1 MLAYQSNTLGRLVV
15 IVLLLSLLS
24 GCLEWLR
31 AYQTYLQLNDFHRNF
46 AIDASDDFTL
56 LFKDPKLL
64 SKDFVALSKLQ
75 PSESKPL
82 SVGKRWRYWFKKVDG
97 QGGVVQPEINFFFD
111 LKFNPLD
118 RLTAWTFSPLFL
130 QIAPAEFL
138 EVSLRSIAGA
148 EINQEKKQLRAKSDL
163 IEKIAAK
170 LPLKSDV
177 VAQLGEPLEIINE
190 NEVEIYRYHFM
201 LQTPFIE
208 PGYED
213 RALNAV
219 RLSFDLKTHEL
230 IKMSGR
236 FAGLKVSINY
246 RNYLE
251 NDPDAI

>member
-1 MLAYQSNTLGRLVV
+1 MLAQPSKKLGRLVL
-15 IVLLLSLLS
+15 ICLLLGLLS

-31 AYQTYLQLNDFHRNF
+31 AYQTYLQLNDFHHNF

-75 PSESKPL
+75 PSEQKSL
-82 SVGKRWRYWFKKVDG
+82 TVGKRWRYWFKKVNE
-97 QGGVVQPEINFFFD
+97 QGVVLQPEINFFFD

-130 QIAPAEFL
+130 KIAPAEFL
-138 EVSLRSIAGA
+138 EASLRSIAGA
-148 EINQEKKQLRAKSDL
+148 EINEGKKQLRAKTDL
-163 IEKIAAK
+163 IDKIAAK

-177 VAQLGEPLEIINE
+177 VAQLGEPLEIIAE
-190 NEVEIYRYHFM
+190 DDVEVYRYHFM

-208 PGYED
+208 KGYED

-219 RLSFDLKTHEL
+219 RLTFDLTSHEL
-230 IKMSGR
+230 VKMSGR
-236 FAGLKVSINY
+236 FAGVKVSINY

-251 NDPDAI
+251 NELE